1 MQVDA
6 AGQHAAGRGDLDVE
20 APVLGGED
28 VLPGGAFVLAAPDS
42 AVHLAGAG
50 EQTLGVSRV
59 DDQTVVQAQA
69 AGLGAFALDGRMVD
83 MPVVRM
89 AEQVVRKAQA
99 AFERLVE
106 LKPLR
111 LVPGHGRV
119 TDLAQARRDT
129 GDYYRFLIDQVG
141 SAARNMDSIGET
153 LDKFE
158 KPKEFMHLENFAE
171 LHRANMNRVFVD
183 FEANP

>member
-1 MQVDA
+1 LVYVD
-6 AGQHAAGRGDLDVE
+6 RI
-20 APVLGGED
+20 LG
-28 VLPGGAFVLAAPDS
+28 VLPQSD
-42 AVHLAGAG
+42 
-50 EQTLGVSRV
+50 
-59 DDQTVVQAQA
+59 
-69 AGLGAFALDGRMVD
+69 
-83 MPVVRM
+83 
-89 AEQVVRKAQA
+89 VRKAQA
-99 AFERLVE
+99 AFERLVG
-106 LKPLR
+106 LNPVR

-129 GDYYRFLIDQVG
+129 GDYYRFLIDRVG
-141 SAARNMDSIGET
+141 AAARNMDSIGET